1 MTILDHP
8 FPRDHGTELTTGL
21 YRPVPP
27 DPSGLRTAWVLFGI
41 SFAAGVYLR
50 YFAYEVPFVF
60 WLASI
65 LLLLVALG
73 ISLSHWLE
81 GQTVLSVNDGGIRF
95 ETPLRKVEFAWSE
108 IDELWGG
115 KIRGGWKYMVSGLD
129 AAFRFQSLVVIRS
142 ASGREVR
149 SGFIEG
155 QRLAQ
160 RIYQAAGLEELEQ
173 PDDIWIYRKKSHK
186 QHG

>member
-1 MTILDHP
+1 
-8 FPRDHGTELTTGL
+8 
-21 YRPVPP
+21 
-27 DPSGLRTAWVLFGI
+27 
-41 SFAAGVYLR
+41 
-50 YFAYEVPFVF
+50 
-60 WLASI
+60 
-65 LLLLVALG
+65 
-73 ISLSHWLE
+73 
-81 GQTVLSVNDGGIRF
+81 
-95 ETPLRKVEFAWSE
+95 
-108 IDELWGG
+108 
-115 KIRGGWKYMVSGLD
+115 MVSGLD

-173 PDDIWIYRKKSHK
+173 RDGIWIYRKKSHK